1 MTEYMIP
8 TDAHIR
14 KIQIHYWAKEAN
26 DVGDRLCGLRFFDKD
41 GKKLLECGYFDSS
54 YKTHTMAVEEDA
66 RALGLRAKT
75 AKSGYP
81 GQLFDIEFLLCKVK

>member
-1 MTEYMIP
+1 
-8 TDAHIR
+8 
-14 KIQIHYWAKEAN
+14 
-26 DVGDRLCGLRFFDKD
+26 LRFFDKD

-54 YKTHTMAVEEDA
+54 YKTHTMAVEEDE

-81 GQLFDIEFLLCKVK
+81 G